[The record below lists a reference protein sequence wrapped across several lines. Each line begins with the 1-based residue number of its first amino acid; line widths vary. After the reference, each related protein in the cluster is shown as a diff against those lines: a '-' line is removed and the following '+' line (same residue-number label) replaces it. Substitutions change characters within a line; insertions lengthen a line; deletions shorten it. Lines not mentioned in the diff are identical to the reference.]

1 MRLHNEENPCLSL
14 LWHQQIDTQW
24 DQHPN
29 FVKWD
34 FNQSNSIPERLY
46 HTFDL
51 VVIDPPFITSGVW
64 NKYAEAAT
72 LLLAPGGENSNNPQ
86 NYSEIFTY
94 LLCINIIV

>member
-1 MRLHNEENPCLSL
+1 MRPHNEENPCLSR

-64 NKYAEAAT
+64 NKYAEATT

-86 NYSEIFTY
+86 NYSKIVYLFTLY
-94 LLCINIIV
+94 